1 MGKTFA
7 TIATLG
13 LNKVFDRGGDK
24 APEPPKPQPLPQA
37 PTVEASADQADEIK
51 RKKLSTAS
59 KSVYTSPL
67 GVSGQAQVINK
78 TLLGQ

>member
-13 LNKVFDRGGDK
+13 LNKVFGGGDK
-24 APEPPKPQPLPQA
+24 SPEPPKPQPLPQA
-37 PTVEASADQADEIK
+37 PTVEASADKAEEVK